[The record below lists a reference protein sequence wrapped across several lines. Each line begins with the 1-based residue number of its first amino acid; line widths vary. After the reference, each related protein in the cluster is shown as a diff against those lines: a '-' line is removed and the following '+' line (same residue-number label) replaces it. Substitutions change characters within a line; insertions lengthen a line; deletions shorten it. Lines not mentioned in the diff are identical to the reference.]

1 MDKSELR
8 KVMKR
13 KRSGLSAERILMYS
27 GCIAEN
33 LIQRQEY
40 ADASVLL
47 AYVSFSSEVNTHFLI
62 EKAWKDGKRV
72 AVPKCMD
79 DSKLEFQYI
88 RSFDD
93 LAPGKFGIPDP
104 VTGESVEY
112 NEDDKCLLLLPGVA
126 YTNKGDRLG
135 YGGGYYD
142 RYLKKHDSIPNAMLA
157 YSLQQTETLPV
168 DEMDVPADMIITEIG
183 CIETG
188 KEKWA

>member
-93 LAPGKFGIPDP
+93 LAPGKFGIPEP

-168 DEMDVPADMIITEIG
+168 DEMDVPANMIITEIG

>member
-1 MDKSELR
+1 MNKSELR

-13 KRSGLSAERILMYS
+13 KRSNLSAERILMYS

-33 LIQRQEY
+33 LVSRQEY

-62 EKAWKDGKRV
+62 EKAWRDGKRV
-72 AVPKCMD
+72 AVPKCVD

-88 RSFDD
+88 HSFDD
-93 LAPGKFGIPDP
+93 LAPGKFGIPEP
-104 VTGESVEY
+104 VTDECVEY
-112 NEDDKCLLLLPGVA
+112 SKDDKCLLLLPGVA

-142 RYLKKHDSIPNAMLA
+142 RYLKKHDEIPKVMLA

-168 DEMDVPADMIITEIG
+168 DDKDVPADMIITEIG
-183 CIETG
+183 CIDA
-188 KEKWA
+188 KHQCLA

>member
-93 LAPGKFGIPDP
+93 LAPGKFGIPEP

>member
-13 KRSGLSAERILMYS
+13 KRSGLSAERVLMYS

-93 LAPGKFGIPDP
+93 LAPGKFGIPEP

-188 KEKWA
+188 KEKSA

>member
-93 LAPGKFGIPDP
+93 LAPGKFGSPEP

>member
-93 LAPGKFGIPDP
+93 LAPANSAF
-104 VTGESVEY
+104 
-112 NEDDKCLLLLPGVA
+112 
-126 YTNKGDRLG
+126 
-135 YGGGYYD
+135 
-142 RYLKKHDSIPNAMLA
+142 PNR
-157 YSLQQTETLPV
+157 
-168 DEMDVPADMIITEIG
+168 
-183 CIETG
+183 
-188 KEKWA
+188 

>member
-1 MDKSELR
+1 M
-8 KVMKR
+8 
-13 KRSGLSAERILMYS
+13 
-27 GCIAEN
+27 
-33 LIQRQEY
+33 
-40 ADASVLL
+40 
-47 AYVSFSSEVNTHFLI
+47 
-62 EKAWKDGKRV
+62 
-72 AVPKCMD
+72 
-79 DSKLEFQYI
+79 
-88 RSFDD
+88 
-93 LAPGKFGIPDP
+93 
-104 VTGESVEY
+104 TGESVEY

>member
-1 MDKSELR
+1 MDKAELR

-13 KRSGLSAERILMYS
+13 RRSGLSAERILMYS

-33 LIQRQEY
+33 LVSRQEY

-62 EKAWKDGKRV
+62 
-72 AVPKCMD
+72 

-93 LAPGKFGIPDP
+93 LAPGKFGIPEP
-104 VTGESVEY
+104 VTGDCVEY
-112 NEDDKCLLLLPGVA
+112 AEEDKCLLLLPGIA
-126 YTNKGDRLG
+126 YTDKGDRLG

-142 RYLKKHDSIPNAMLA
+142 RYLKKHDSIPRAMLA
-157 YSLQQTETLPV
+157 YSLQKADTLPV
-168 DEMDVPADMIITEIG
+168 DEKDVPADMIITEIG
-183 CIETG
+183 CIETRNR
-188 KEKWA
+188 KMA

>member
-93 LAPGKFGIPDP
+93 LAPGKFGIPEP

-188 KEKWA
+188 KEKSA

>member
-13 KRSGLSAERILMYS
+13 KRSNLSAERILMYS

-33 LIQRQEY
+33 LISRQEY

-62 EKAWKDGKRV
+62 EKAWNDGNRV
-72 AVPKCMD
+72 AVPKCVD
-79 DSKLEFQYI
+79 DTRLEFQYI
-88 RSFDD
+88 HSFDD
-93 LAPGKFGIPDP
+93 LAPGKFGIPEP
-104 VTGESVEY
+104 VTGDCVQY
-112 NEDDKCLLLLPGVA
+112 TPDDKCLILLPGVA
-126 YTNKGDRLG
+126 YTNNGDRLG

-142 RYLKKHDSIPNAMLA
+142 RYLKKHNEIPKVMLA

-168 DEMDVPADMIITEIG
+168 DDKDVPADMIVTEIG
-183 CIETG
+183 CIEA
-188 KEKWA
+188 KNRYLA

>member
-33 LIQRQEY
+33 LIRRQEY

-93 LAPGKFGIPDP
+93 LAPGKFGIPEP

-188 KEKWA
+188 KEKSA

>member
-79 DSKLEFQYI
+79 DSKLDFQYI

-93 LAPGKFGIPDP
+93 LAPGKFGIPEP

-126 YTNKGDRLG
+126 YTKDGDRLG

-142 RYLKKHDSIPNAMLA
+142 RYLKKHTSIPNAMLA
-157 YSLQQTETLPV
+157 YSLQQTESLPV

-188 KEKWA
+188 KEKLA